1 MSQADDLLSML
12 RDRGEVGVTPLDAL
26 AELRIYRLAARI
38 SDLRAA
44 GHDIETRHD
53 YDPHTERRRPE
64 ARYVLRE
71 HQTLWGDWAPGELME
86 AFGR

>member
-1 MSQADDLLSML
+1 MSQSDDLLSML

-26 AELRIYRLAARI
+26 GELRIYRLAARI

-53 YDPHTERRRPE
+53 YDHHRERRAAH
-64 ARYVLRE
+64 ARYVLHEQR
-71 HQTLWGDWAPGELME
+71 TLWSDWAPGELVE
-86 AFGR
+86 VFGR

>member
-1 MSQADDLLSML
+1 MSQTDELLSML

-26 AELRIYRLAARI
+26 AELRIYRLAARV

-44 GHDIETRHD
+44 GHVIETRHD
-53 YDPHTERRRPE
+53 YDPATERRRPE

-71 HQTLWGDWAPGELME
+71 HQNLWGDWAPGELVE
-86 AFGR
+86 AWGR